1 MIFRLN
7 NSRIYIA
14 LSSISLLIIFLS
26 GCGKSYTTCDCAD
39 LTYDLFKE
47 YDKIILSDKSFK
59 SKVLDMRKTKRL
71 LKKDERYKF
80 CKEQGVRPLSIIHY
94 PTNKKIFTTCYS
106 WKEMEVKMDVLW
118 EKIKDKY
125 GREDNDDESE

>member
-1 MIFRLN
+1 
-7 NSRIYIA
+7 
-14 LSSISLLIIFLS
+14 
-26 GCGKSYTTCDCAD
+26 
-39 LTYDLFKE
+39 
-47 YDKIILSDKSFK
+47 
-59 SKVLDMRKTKRL
+59 MRKAKRL
-71 LKKDERYKF
+71 LKKDDRYKF

-94 PTNKKIFTTCYS
+94 PTNKKIFTTCDS